1 MRLPFVVSAFTCAA
15 LLGAGSASA
24 ATCDRGCLRQALD
37 VYLMAVVTHNPGA
50 AHLSPGYRETQNSIV
65 KRPGAGIWQSATAL
79 GKLQRRYID
88 AVTGQAGYFGT
99 IDEAAGPAI
108 VTVRLKVENGNVT
121 EAEWF
126 AARKG
131 DPGIG
136 PNAGAQAN
144 AAFYDA
150 NYLLEHAPPDRTAPK
165 SDRPSRTDL
174 IGITN
179 SYFDG
184 LSAHDGSLIIAHSGC
199 VRLENGVLTTQRP
212 SANGGPPTDCT
223 DKGAMRNIF
232 AVVDRRYPIVDEEAG
247 VVLAL
252 GVFER
257 SPGAAMR
264 RNMFSEWF
272 YIDQAKIRS
281 VYSSMFYPDQN
292 AMVPNWPPYLGNWQP
307 APPVK

>member
-1 MRLPFVVSAFTCAA
+1 MLRSVLIGLV
-15 LLGAGSASA
+15 LLGAAQG
-24 ATCDRGCLRQALD
+24 ATCDRGCLRLALD
-37 VYLMAVVTHNPGA
+37 QYLTAVVQHNPMDA
-50 AHLSPGYRETQNSIV
+50 PLSGGYRETENAV
-65 KRPGAGIWQSATAL
+65 VMRPGHGIWKTATAL
-79 GKLQRRYID
+79 GKLQRRYLD
-88 AVTGQAGYFGT
+88 PVNEEAGYFGT
-99 IDEAAGPAI
+99 MEEAAGPAI
-108 VTVRLKVENGNVT
+108 VSLRVKVENNRIT

-136 PNAGAQAN
+136 TGAGAQAN

-150 NYLLEHAPPDRTAPK
+150 GYLIDHAPPDHTVSKNERE
-165 SDRPSRTDL
+165 SRADL

-184 LSAHDGSLIIAHSGC
+184 LSAHDGSLIIAHQGC

-212 SANGGPPTDCT
+212 GANGGPATDCT

-232 AVVDRRYPIVDEEAG
+232 AVTDRRYPLVDEEAG

-257 SPGAAMR
+257 MPGVAMK

-272 YIDQAKIRS
+272 YVDHGKIRS
-281 VYSSMFYPDQN
+281 VYSSMFYPEQD
-292 AMVPNWPPYLGNWQP
+292 AMVPNWPPYSGNWP
-307 APPVK
+307 VAPPPK